1 MATDYEILKRA
12 ETWERANSPRAWQ
25 ALDIGATRQDINRL
39 LDSGYIE
46 RRAAITK

>member
-1 MATDYEILKRA
+1 MTDFELLKRA
-12 ETWERANSPRAWQ
+12 EAWEQRNAPRAWQ